1 MCLWS
6 SCVGLGS
13 IKRGNVIIY
22 TCVQTYERTYA
33 YSKTRKNKKIIRRRV
48 EVEQKEAYNGVG
60 HELLL

>member
-1 MCLWS
+1 VCLWS

-22 TCVQTYERTYA
+22 TCLQPYKRNICIQQDKEEQ
-33 YSKTRKNKKIIRRRV
+33 KKIRRRV